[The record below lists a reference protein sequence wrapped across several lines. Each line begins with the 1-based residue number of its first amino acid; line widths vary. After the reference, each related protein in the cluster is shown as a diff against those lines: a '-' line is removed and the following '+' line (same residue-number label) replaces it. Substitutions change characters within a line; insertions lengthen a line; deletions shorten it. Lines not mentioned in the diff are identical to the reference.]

1 MAGKRKQ
8 TADSA
13 PKNIRRQ
20 ELFSLVARSRQAFCE
35 LIDSFD
41 RIVLNISLDGRL
53 RVINREFASIVG
65 LPFSSI
71 VDHPLEEFLAEPTRA
86 EIASAVA
93 QFVQK
98 RFWTGVL
105 RVRWKRS
112 NEVRFYDCTFYA
124 VVEEGKVV
132 GASGLG
138 RDISRQRVTESRF
151 TDLFETLHEGVYF
164 SDPDG
169 NLLDVNPAMVR
180 MLGYKTKEEVIA
192 KNLGDHLADASQR
205 SSLLDELREAG
216 ALRDWQIV
224 LRRKDGSLI
233 RVLNSSVAIRD
244 VSGRPIRFQGSLVD
258 ISERLEIERRLREEQ
273 EFVRRLIACFPD
285 VIVVLDTEGRYTF
298 ASPRVRE
305 FLGYAPEEY
314 VGESLEHRP
323 HPEDREA
330 VIEFFRT
337 LISGERA
344 TGTVEYRTR
353 HKDGHWRTFRA
364 SASPLT
370 DAEGKVIGI
379 VASARDVTES
389 KRLEQQLVQSEKLA
403 AIGQM
408 VSGVAHELN
417 NPLTAILGV
426 SDLLHERTTDD
437 ASRRHIE
444 LIRKQARKAADLV
457 QGLLTFSQPSLPK
470 SQNVR
475 LEDLVTRALELQRD
489 SLAARNITVDFQPE
503 KDLPLIAADPN
514 HMLQAFANLLT
525 NAEQAI
531 SSVRGRGRLTIHVNQ
546 SDQKLQ
552 VIIEDDGPG
561 IAPEIRSKIFD
572 PFFTTRRASGG
583 AGLGLTIS
591 LVIIKEHGGTLEALP
606 SAGEGARFRI
616 LLPASQ
622 PALSS
627 QEPSSML
634 HADGLKNCSILV
646 VDDEEGIRELLRE
659 GLGARVATIDAVSSS
674 EEAWNGLSSRAY
686 DVVLC
691 DFNLGKTSG
700 MELFERVVARIGKK
714 NPRFLFMSGE
724 MLDSA
729 EIAALEEKDA
739 GVLQKPFQ
747 LSELIAA
754 LEKFISAPSAARK

>member
-1 MAGKRKQ
+1 MADKKKR
-8 TADSA
+8 TANSA
-13 PKNIRRQ
+13 SKSVERQ
-20 ELFSLVARSRQAFCE
+20 ELFSLVAKSRQAFCE

-41 RIVLNISLDGRL
+41 RIAFNVSLDGRL
-53 RVINREFASIVG
+53 RVINREFASVVG

-71 VDHPLEEFLAEPTRA
+71 VDHPLQEFLAEPTRA
-86 EIASAVA
+86 EIEPAVA
-93 QFVQK
+93 QFIEK

-105 RVRWKRS
+105 RIRWRHS
-112 NEVRFYDCTFYA
+112 NEVCFYDCVFYA

-132 GASGLG
+132 GASGLA
-138 RDISRQRVTESRF
+138 RDISGQRVTESRF

-164 SDPDG
+164 SDPEG

-180 MLGYKTKEEVIA
+180 MLGYKTKEEVLA
-192 KNLGDHLADASQR
+192 KNLSGHLADASQR
-205 SSLLDELREAG
+205 SSLLDEIRKAG
-216 ALRDWQIV
+216 ALRDRQIV
-224 LRRKDGSLI
+224 LRRKNGSLI
-233 RVLNSSVAIRD
+233 RVLSSSVAIRD
-244 VSGRPIRFQGSLVD
+244 ASGQLVRFQGSLVD

-298 ASPRVRE
+298 ASPRVQE
-305 FLGYAPEEY
+305 FLGYTPEEY
-314 VGESLEHRP
+314 LGENLEHRP
-323 HPEDREA
+323 HPEDRQA
-330 VIEFFRT
+330 VIQFFRG
-337 LISGERA
+337 LIGGDSGVS
-344 TGTVEYRTR
+344 TVEYRTR

-389 KRLEQQLVQSEKLA
+389 KRIEQQLVQSEKLA

-426 SDLLHERTTDD
+426 SDLLYDRAGDD
-437 ASRRHIE
+437 ASRRHVE

-457 QGLLTFSQPSLPK
+457 QGLLTFSQPSRLK

-475 LEDLVTRALELQRD
+475 LEDLVARALELQRG
-489 SLAARNITVDFQPE
+489 SLEARNIIVEFKVE
-503 KDLPLIAADPN
+503 KDLPLVAADPN
-514 HMLQAFANLLT
+514 HIVQVFVNLFT

-531 SSVRGRGRLTIHVNQ
+531 SSVRHHGSLKILVSN

-552 VIIEDDGPG
+552 VMIEDDGPG
-561 IAPEIRSKIFD
+561 IPPEIHLKIFD
-572 PFFTTRRASGG
+572 PFFTTRRPSGG

-591 LVIIKEHGGTLEALP
+591 LVIVKEHGGTLEALP
-606 SAGEGARFRI
+606 SAGGGARFRI

-622 PALSS
+622 AARSP
-627 QEPSSML
+627 QEPSS
-634 HADGLKNCSILV
+634 ASNGNGLKDCSILV
-646 VDDEEGIRELLRE
+646 VDDEEGIRELIKE
-659 GLGARVATIDAVSSS
+659 GLAARAAVVDAVSSS
-674 EEAWNGLSSRAY
+674 EEAWNHLSSRAY

-700 MELFERVVARIGKK
+700 TELFERVMARTGKK

-724 MLDSA
+724 LLNSA

-739 GVLQKPFQ
+739 NVLQKPFQ
-747 LSELIAA
+747 LSELVAA
-754 LEKFISAPSAARK
+754 LEKFISVPSAVRK